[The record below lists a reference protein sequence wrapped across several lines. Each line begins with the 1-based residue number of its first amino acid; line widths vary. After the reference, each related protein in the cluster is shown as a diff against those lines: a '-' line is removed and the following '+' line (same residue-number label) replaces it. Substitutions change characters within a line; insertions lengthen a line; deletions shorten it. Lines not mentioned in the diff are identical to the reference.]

1 MSKFKRVMA
10 MVITGIMMV
19 GVLAGCAG
27 TTSTS
32 TTATTKAADA
42 SAATTSTA
50 TSAVDASAA
59 TTGATKIKVAI
70 ILKALANEH
79 WVAMKDAF
87 TSQAAEL
94 GIEADI
100 YAVDSESDMQGQL
113 QKFEDALGK
122 GYQGIAFAPISPVNL
137 IPTVVKANEKG
148 IIVVNYDEKIDA
160 TELNNAGGYLAAFV
174 TTDNEKIGEK
184 AGQLIV
190 DKLGASG
197 GEVAIIEG
205 LAGNATSNARK
216 TGVETILKA
225 NTSITIVG
233 SQPGDWDR
241 TKAMDVATNMMQ
253 SNPDLKAFYC
263 CNDTMALG
271 VLEAVTNA
279 GKKDQIIVVGTDGVS
294 EAVQSVADG
303 GLTATVAQD
312 PVGFATKTLAALM
325 DAITNQQTG
334 EGGTPADV
342 FVDSKLIT
350 K

>member
-1 MSKFKRVMA
+1 MTKFKNIAALVFVSILM
-10 MVITGIMMV
+10 GLFV
-19 GVLAGCAG
+19 GCSGSAP
-27 TTSTS
+27 
-32 TTATTKAADA
+32 KADA
-42 SAATTSTA
+42 GK
-50 TSAVDASAA
+50 V
-59 TTGATKIKVAI
+59 KVAI

-79 WVAMKDAF
+79 WVAMKDAYVA
-87 TSQAAEL
+87 QAATL
-94 GIEADI
+94 GIQADI

-160 TELNNAGGYLAAFV
+160 AELKNAGGYLAAFV

-190 DKLGASG
+190 DTLGEAG
-197 GEVAIIEG
+197 GNVAIIEG
-205 LAGNATSNARK
+205 IAGNATSNARK
-216 TGVETILKA
+216 LGVETILKA
-225 NTSITIVG
+225 HPSIKIVG
-233 SQPGDWDR
+233 SQPGNWDR

-253 SNPDLKAFYC
+253 SNPNLKAFYC

-271 VLEAVTNA
+271 VLEAVSNA
-279 GKKDQIIVVGTDGVS
+279 GKKDKIIVVGTDGVS
-294 EAVQSVADG
+294 EAVKSVADG
-303 GLTATVAQD
+303 GLKATVAQD
-312 PVGFATKTLAALM
+312 PAGFATMTLAALV
-325 DAITNQQTG
+325 DAIKSQKTG
-334 EGGTPADV
+334 KGGTPEDV